1 MTSPER
7 AVEDPPAA
15 GLYPGIGGKF
25 VLLLCAIVPFVMLA
39 VSYEVGVRHFF
50 GLVPL
55 WVNETTGY
63 LLLALTFLGG
73 AVVMARDGHTKVD
86 IVVEHTTPGV
96 KRSLALVNAVLVLL
110 IALALA
116 CASGFTVWDGYQRKL
131 MVIGI
136 IEVPR
141 WLVLSP
147 IFVGS
152 VLLFFERLRFLR
164 ALRRGST
171 LTPSNPDGVR
181 I

>member
-7 AVEDPPAA
+7 ALEDPSAA
-15 GLYPGIGGKF
+15 GLPPGIAGKF
-25 VLLLCAIVPFVMLA
+25 VLLLGAVVPFVMLS
-39 VSYEVGVRHFF
+39 VSYEVGVRYFF

-63 LLLALTFLGG
+63 QLLALTFLGG
-73 AVVMARDGHTKVD
+73 AFVMARDGHTQVD

-96 KRSLALVNAVLVLL
+96 RRRLVLINTVLVLL

-131 MVIGI
+131 MVVGI

-141 WLVLSP
+141 YVVLSP

-152 VLLFFERLRFLR
+152 VLLFVERLRRLR
-164 ALRRGST
+164 ALLRPAVS
-171 LTPSNPDGVR
+171 PPN
-181 I
+181 

>member
-1 MTSPER
+1 
-7 AVEDPPAA
+7 VEDPSAA
-15 GLYPGIGGKF
+15 GLPAGIAGKF
-25 VLLLCAIVPFVMLA
+25 VLLLCAIVPFVMLC
-39 VSYEVGVRHFF
+39 VSYEVVVRHFF

-73 AVVMARDGHTKVD
+73 AFVMARDGHTQVD

-96 KRSLALVNAVLVLL
+96 KRRLGLVNAVLVLFV
-110 IALALA
+110 ALVLA
-116 CASGFTVWDGYQRKL
+116 CASGYTVWDGYQRKL

-152 VLLFFERLRFLR
+152 VLLFFERLQRLR
-164 ALRRGST
+164 TLLRGASA
-171 LTPSNPDGVR
+171 PSNSDGVR

>member
-1 MTSPER
+1 M
-7 AVEDPPAA
+7 EDPSAA
-15 GLYPGIGGKF
+15 GLPRGIAGKF
-25 VLLLCAIVPFVMLA
+25 VLLLCAVVPFVMLA
-39 VSYEVGVRHFF
+39 VSYEVVVRHFF

-73 AVVMARDGHTKVD
+73 AFVMARDGHTQVD

-96 KRSLALVNAVLVLL
+96 KRRLVLVNTLLVALVALVL
-110 IALALA
+110 AG
-116 CASGFTVWDGYQRKL
+116 ASGFTVWDGYQRKL

-152 VLLFFERLRFLR
+152 VLLFVERVRHLRVLLR
-164 ALRRGST
+164 GPAVA
-171 LTPSNPDGVR
+171 PSD
-181 I
+181 